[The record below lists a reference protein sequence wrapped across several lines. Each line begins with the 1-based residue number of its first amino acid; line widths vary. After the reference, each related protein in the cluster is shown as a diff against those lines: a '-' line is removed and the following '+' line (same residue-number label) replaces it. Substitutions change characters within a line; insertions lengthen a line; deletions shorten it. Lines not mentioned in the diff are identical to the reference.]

1 MIMINGADMD
11 HVGADYFNSC
21 NNLDLSRLPYFQ
33 AFGDIL
39 GGIGSDC
46 SYIDEESLL
55 KSYKTGI
62 NKFLVLSQNLLSIGN
77 KLNKIMTLLDKYHKD
92 NIFPDLLCYQEV
104 WNSQPATLSI
114 PGYNHFYKQRERG
127 NGG

>member
-1 MIMINGADMD
+1 MINSADMD

-55 KSYKTGI
+55 KTYKTGI
-62 NKFLVLSQNLLSIGN
+62 NKFLVLSQNLQSIGN
-77 KLNKIMTLLDKYHKD
+77 KLNKIMTSLDNYHKV
-92 NIFPDLLCYQEV
+92 NIFPRPPLL
-104 WNSQPATLSI
+104 P
-114 PGYNHFYKQRERG
+114 RG
-127 NGG
+127 LECSTSFTKHTRLQSLL